1 MHALLDDLFASHG
14 ICFDGEPT
22 PDGVRAIDGAKAS
35 NEPRA
40 DSQSQFGVLNARC
53 GSAHSA
59 SFHLPGKWGNIA
71 VAGSFQ

>member
-40 DSQSQFGVLNARC
+40 DS
-53 GSAHSA
+53 
-59 SFHLPGKWGNIA
+59 A
-71 VAGSFQ
+71 VAVWCAERAMRERAQRVLSPARQVG